1 MKVAVTY
8 ACDLEDIPESTAE
21 LLNNLKNQVAT
32 VENLLDESVYQSKN
46 NQVNDSLETIDSV
59 RQLLAKIDMRLMD
72 CSSILAG
79 YNRTK
84 ADMHLGID
92 PANQSTTQE
101 VSAMDVLAVED
112 NDVNSEEAENDQV
125 S

>member
-8 ACDLEDIPESTAE
+8 ACDLEDIPEATAE
-21 LLNNLKNQVAT
+21 LLNNLRNQLET
-32 VENLLDESVYQSKN
+32 VESLIEESSHLSKN
-46 NQVNDSLETIDSV
+46 NSVNESLVTIDEA
-59 RQLLAKIDMRLMD
+59 RQILTKIDMRLMD

-84 ADMHLGID
+84 ADMHLGMGQAEQ
-92 PANQSTTQE
+92 PTTQE

-112 NDVNSEEAENDQV
+112 NDANTEEAENDQV